1 MSQGHL
7 SREIIHQIRERIDI
21 IEVVSGYLT
30 LSKSGQNFRGLCP
43 FHHEKTP
50 SFNVN
55 PSRQFFHCFGCQT
68 GGDVFTF
75 VMKKEGI
82 GFFDAVKELASRV
95 GMTISAPSSE
105 SQSTDYQMRER
116 LEQLHDAAAAW
127 FHRNLCDSHVGR
139 EAMDYLASRGI
150 ETRTIDVFRL
160 GLAMPTWDGLI
171 KALFREGYEPSDVVK
186 AGLATAKDHAG
197 QRPHDLG
204 GYYDRF
210 RSRLMVPIRD
220 IRKRIIAF
228 GGRILTKDEPKYLNS
243 PETPLFSKSRTL
255 YALDRARESAGRL
268 NQLIIVEGYFDA
280 ITLHQAGITNVVAT
294 LGTALTPD
302 HLNTIRRYVGKV
314 VLLFDPDPAG
324 VQASL
329 RTLDVFVGS
338 GLGVT
343 VISLPEGKDPD
354 TFVRTHGVEAFARL
368 LERAPS
374 LLDFAVEHS
383 LQNASGSIDDRI
395 RRVDE
400 ILQILQKT
408 GHRIEKEECLRR
420 VAERLGIS
428 QQRLIER
435 YPELLP
441 KPGRSRVKPSVS
453 KHESRFK
460 RNPEEWDLVYCLL
473 QGQLNA
479 AQVNA
484 LRIEAFTEPVCHR
497 IVQVALGHLGD
508 DGRVLLRPLLD
519 EAAADPQC
527 GSVVTELA
535 MAERHFDDMV
545 EYVNGCLETLE
556 RKRRE
561 QNLGELIVKLRRAEQ
576 EGRSEEA
583 RRLNAEVN
591 ELRLEKA
598 AAPLLRAT

>member
-1 MSQGHL
+1 MSQGPL

-21 IEVVSGYLT
+21 IEIVSGYLT

-82 GFFDAVKELASRV
+82 GFFDAVQELARRA
-95 GMTISAPSSE
+95 GITIPAVSSE
-105 SQSTDYQMRER
+105 SQSTDYRLRER
-116 LEQLHDAAAAW
+116 LEQLHDVAAAW
-127 FHRNLCDSHVGR
+127 FHRNLYDPHVGR

-150 ETRTIDVFRL
+150 EPRTIDVFRL
-160 GLAMPTWDGLI
+160 GVALPAWDGLI
-171 KALFREGYEPSDVVK
+171 KALSKEGYEPSDVAK

-197 QRPHDLG
+197 QRPHDLS

-220 IRKRIIAF
+220 VRKRIIAF

-243 PETPLFSKSRTL
+243 PETPLFSKSKTL
-255 YALDRARESAGRL
+255 YALEQARETAGRL

-280 ITLHQAGITNVVAT
+280 IALHQAGIANVVAT
-294 LGTALTPD
+294 LGTALTSD
-302 HLNTIRRYVGKV
+302 HLKIIRRFVGKV
-314 VLLFDPDPAG
+314 ILLFDPDPAG
-324 VQASL
+324 VRASL
-329 RTLDVFVGS
+329 RTLDLFMNS

-343 VISLPEGKDPD
+343 VISLPDRQDPD
-354 TFVRTHGVEAFARL
+354 TFVRKHGGEAFARL

-374 LLDFAVEHS
+374 LLDFAVEHN
-383 LQNASGSIDDRI
+383 LQNTSGSIDDRI

-400 ILQILQKT
+400 ILGILQKT
-408 GHRIEKEECLRR
+408 SHRIEKEECLRR

-441 KPGRSRVKPSVS
+441 KPGRSEGNPVS
-453 KHESRFK
+453 RQEGRSK
-460 RNPEEWDLVYCLL
+460 RNPEEWDLIYCLL
-473 QGQLNA
+473 QGQLNP
-479 AQVNA
+479 AQIEA
-484 LRIEAFTEPVCHR
+484 LQIEAFTEPVCRR
-497 IVQVALGHLGD
+497 IVQVALRHRD
-508 DGRVLLRPLLD
+508 RDGRVLLQPLLD
-519 EAAADPQC
+519 ETAADPQC

-535 MAERHFDDMV
+535 LTERHFDDMV
-545 EYVNGCLETLE
+545 EYANGCLETLE

-561 QNLGELIVKLRRAEQ
+561 QKLDELIVKLRHAEQ
-576 EGRSEEA
+576 EGHSEEA
-583 RRLNAEVN
+583 RRLNVQVN
-591 ELRLEKA
+591 ELRVKKA